1 MSVSAIV
8 RVIAVAAVFVA
19 APAIADNAR
28 WSPSTPLW
36 GGYYAATPLDEC
48 RRTAGGELELRACLS
63 RLLLEAESHYD
74 IAFNRLDAMVS
85 GREDQ
90 FRRAGEAEALR
101 FARETWRSY
110 LDFQCDF
117 EGAMLGQTFAE
128 RNLQAT
134 SCRVALLRSQRA
146 RLTELAAQIDS
157 GFVYPGTPGAPGAG
171 DSEACEGP
179 FCAVESETF
188 QQWTARCRRG
198 GLCGAFTTAGG
209 ADREDHRLEL
219 RARPTGRGY
228 DIVFTSTAHPVDG
241 ARAISV
247 RVDGR
252 NPVVFRPQTHYA
264 ADASGAFVLSDADS
278 TARLVDAMRRG
289 GRLTVQYV
297 DARGQDRMAT
307 FSLMGVTR
315 SLEWIEVRV
324 IRPRY

>member
-28 WSPSTPLW
+28 WAPAQPLW

-48 RRTAGGELELRACLS
+48 QRTAGGELEMRACLS

-74 IAFNRLDAMVS
+74 IAYNRLDAMVG
-85 GREDQ
+85 GRDDQ

-117 EGAMLGQTFAE
+117 EGAMLGRTYAE

-134 SCRVALLRSQRA
+134 SCRVSLLRSQRA
-146 RLTELAAQIDS
+146 RLTELAGQIDS
-157 GFVYPGTPGAPGAG
+157 DFVMPGAPGQPGTG
-171 DSEACEGP
+171 DPGVCEGP
-179 FCAVESETF
+179 FCAVETERF

-198 GLCGAFTTAGG
+198 GLCGAYTTAGG
-209 ADREDHRLEL
+209 SEREDHRLEL
-219 RARPTGRGY
+219 RSRATGQGY
-228 DIVFTSTAHPVDG
+228 DLVFTSQAHPVDG
-241 ARAISV
+241 SRAISV

-264 ADASGAFVLSDADS
+264 ADASGAFVLSDPDS
-278 TARLVDAMRRG
+278 TARLIDAMRRG

-297 DARGQDRMAT
+297 DTRGQDRLAT

-324 IRPRY
+324 HRPRY